1 VALSLT
7 PPLSRSLQHTL
18 MYLSIAASGLADFAR
33 HWYPEIPAEVPSL
46 FLATAFFS
54 QGFILVF
61 HLTGPD
67 FDIRL
72 HALLAFASFATA
84 FSLALSGL
92 RPDSLMACLLRCVC
106 LLSLG
111 SFWIQAGDLMF
122 NRPAFDSVEGIAI
135 APALLCLH
143 TAGWALLLLAGLV
156 AVLPARGDSEAVVM
170 REKLTREGAEAA
182 GAAGKAHS
190 HSHA

>member
-1 VALSLT
+1 
-7 PPLSRSLQHTL
+7 

-33 HWYPEIPAEVPSL
+33 HWYPEIPCELPSL

-84 FSLALSGL
+84 GALALSGA
-92 RPDSLMACLLRCVC
+92 RPESVAACLLRCVC
-106 LLSLG
+106 LLTLG
-111 SFWIQAGDLMF
+111 SFWIQSGDLMF
-122 NRPAFDSVEGIAI
+122 NRPAFDTPEGIAI

-156 AVLPARGDSEAVVM
+156 GVLPARGDEAAAVV
-170 REKLTREGAEAA
+170 RERLAREGAEA
-182 GAAGKAHS
+182 GSEKHKVGHS
-190 HSHA
+190 QA